1 MKLFWTFGS
10 TLESNYNK
18 CWLHLPSSA
27 KNAFSRATLLS
38 TNTSLLYFSRY
49 LYLSIYFSD
58 SFFIFTATNICTFY
72 FWHFLFHSHSRWI
85 WIILILCCC
94 APPSQHHK
102 SHCVLWNWQQT
113 QRKGNKDVKHRRCWN
128 RYKNVEKRRVRVS
141 YLQYPCSPLTG
152 LSYFSHS
159 IFAVRLPTMIN
170 ITWASGGF
178 A

>member
-58 SFFIFTATNICTFY
+58 SFLIFTATNICTFY

-85 WIILILCCC
+85 WIILILCRC

-102 SHCVLWNWQQT
+102 SHCVLRNWQQT
-113 QRKGNKDVKHRRCWN
+113 QRK
-128 RYKNVEKRRVRVS
+128 KRRVRVS
-141 YLQYPCSPLTG
+141 YLQKPCSPLTG

-159 IFAVRLPTMIN
+159 IFAVRLRTMIN

>member
-10 TLESNYNK
+10 TLESNYNN

-85 WIILILCCC
+85 WIILILCRC

-102 SHCVLWNWQQT
+102 SHCVLRNWQHAET
-113 QRKGNKDVKHRRCWN
+113 DIGMWRKGALESRICRNPAALWPDFLIFLTQSLQCDYERRLIWRELQVALHRNSR
-128 RYKNVEKRRVRVS
+128 
-141 YLQYPCSPLTG
+141 
-152 LSYFSHS
+152 
-159 IFAVRLPTMIN
+159 
-170 ITWASGGF
+170 
-178 A
+178 